1 MVGKV
6 TSNKQ
11 LSASQIPVLMGLS
24 KFQSRNELLKMIMD
38 ANKGIEPEPISN
50 ESMDWGNTLEPI
62 ILNEA
67 CARLGLGNPKTTH
80 DQPYQHDTL
89 PIACSLDGTVDGNDQ
104 EIMTD
109 LERGIICVN
118 ADKIKLS
125 GNIILES
132 KLTAHEVESADQ
144 LPLYRGPLQLQMQ
157 MDITHAEVGVVCVL
171 YKGTTLR
178 LFVYQRD
185 DEVIGE
191 IHEAIMDFQKRID
204 KYLTN
209 DEIDWYESQNS
220 DEAARVFNVAY
231 KSTIE
236 LPTME
241 DIAEKILTWRDEIT
255 DRAKKIDDMQ
265 TIIMD
270 QMRDHERAIM
280 GRYEVLWNS
289 INYKATPERITPAKP
304 ARTVRQSKLKIRDR
318 EDLNE

>member
-1 MVGKV
+1 M
-6 TSNKQ
+6 N
-11 LSASQIPVLMGLS
+11 
-24 KFQSRNELLKMIMD
+24 
-38 ANKGIEPEPISN
+38 
-50 ESMDWGNTLEPI
+50 WGNTLEPI

-80 DQPYQHDTL
+80 DKAYHHDTL
-89 PIACSLDGTVDGNDQ
+89 PIACSLDGTVQGDDQ

-109 LERGIICVN
+109 LENGIICVN

-157 MDITHAEVGVVCVL
+157 MDICHAEVGVLCVL

-185 DEVIGE
+185 DEVLSQL
-191 IHEAIMDFQKRID
+191 HDAIMDFQKRID

-209 DEIDWYESQNS
+209 EEIDWYESQNS
-220 DEAARVFNVAY
+220 DEASRVFNVAY

-265 TIIMD
+265 TVIMD
-270 QMRDHERAIM
+270 QMRDHERALM

-318 EDLNE
+318 ENINE